1 MSLYSNTTG
10 CCNIALGSLAG
21 RYLTTGSWNIDIGN
35 EGAVGE
41 SNTIRIGGYALQT
54 STYIAGIFGAN
65 VGSGSEVFVNSAGQL
80 GTVTSSLRFTQDVA
94 AMGDAS
100 RRLLELRPVTF
111 HYKTHPDGPLQY
123 GLIAEEVEDVM
134 PELVVKDATGQP
146 ETVAYHELPAM
157 LLNEL
162 QKQQATIQAQNAKIE
177 TLVARLAAIEARLV
191 GSSAQR

>member
-1 MSLYSNTTG
+1 
-10 CCNIALGSLAG
+10 
-21 RYLTTGSWNIDIGN
+21 
-35 EGAVGE
+35 
-41 SNTIRIGGYALQT
+41 
-54 STYIAGIFGAN
+54 
-65 VGSGSEVFVNSAGQL
+65 
-80 GTVTSSLRFTQDVA
+80 
-94 AMGDAS
+94 
-100 RRLLELRPVTF
+100 
-111 HYKTHPDGPLQY
+111 
-123 GLIAEEVEDVM
+123 VEDVM